1 LQFISNL
8 QRPRSA
14 FLRLILTTHINYQT
28 EEKTMAHSKFQ
39 PNYTK
44 LYPNTAIDSK
54 TLKALR
60 ESDRKA
66 EYMERDLKRERY
78 LRDKHGKVVLD
89 SNGQAVTL
97 PARETSFDQLCEAGY
112 SLPIA
117 APSAEDM
124 SIETEFP
131 KYGKLY
137 RSLKLLTED
146 ERALITALFFKRQS
160 EREYA
165 DSIGVKKQSVNEK
178 KLRILR
184 KLKKLLES

>member
-1 LQFISNL
+1 
-8 QRPRSA
+8 
-14 FLRLILTTHINYQT
+14 
-28 EEKTMAHSKFQ
+28 MAYNKYQ
-39 PNYTK
+39 PNYEK
-44 LYPNTAIDSK
+44 LYPDTAIDSK
-54 TLKALR
+54 TLKALK

-78 LRDKHGKVVLD
+78 LRDKHGKIVLD
-89 SNGQAVTL
+89 ANGQAVTL

-117 APSAEDM
+117 SASAEEM
-124 SIETEFP
+124 FIEAEFP
-131 KYGKLY
+131 KYGELY
-137 RSLKLLTED
+137 RSLNQLTED
-146 ERALITALFFKRQS
+146 ELALITALFFKGQS